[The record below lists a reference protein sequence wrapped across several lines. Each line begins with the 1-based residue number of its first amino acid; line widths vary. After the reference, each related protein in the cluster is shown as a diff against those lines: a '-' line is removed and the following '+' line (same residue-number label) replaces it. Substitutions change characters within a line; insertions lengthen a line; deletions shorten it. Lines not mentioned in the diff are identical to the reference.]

1 MTHALETSR
10 GFSVSVGR
18 ARNIG
23 FVRRGAEGGH
33 RLNDMLR
40 YRGTPF
46 NIPFKGEPGSV
57 HANGVDQTGNVYG
70 TTTCFPL
77 PTVERDGNPNVP

>member
-1 MTHALETSR
+1 
-10 GFSVSVGR
+10 
-18 ARNIG
+18 
-23 FVRRGAEGGH
+23 VRRGAEGGH

-57 HANGVDQTGNVYG
+57 HPNGVDQTGDVYG
-70 TTTCFPL
+70 ETTCFPL
-77 PTVERDGNPNVP
+77 PTVEQDGNPNVP